1 MSLFIEKL
9 TYNNFDKYEKKILQ
23 SLKEEYKNTYNLDI
37 DDKHQ
42 EKLTNYCLSYMYI
55 LVLHLP
61 TSSKIL
67 GYLSLSRTD
76 LNKTFNIFKYVLDYF
91 QGHVYIFDVYVF
103 PKYRRKGIGTY
114 LVKQA
119 TLTAIKEFHAKHLYL
134 YTQSYD
140 LTRFYERNGFS
151 FKRYVKVDNKQSLL
165 LFGNEIKTYK
175 Q

>member
-1 MSLFIEKL
+1 MSLVIEKL
-9 TYNNFDKYEKKILQ
+9 THNNFDKYEKKILQ

-37 DDKHQ
+37 DDKHCPT
-42 EKLTNYCLSYMYI
+42 LIDYCLSYMYI

-67 GYLSLSRTD
+67 GYFSLSRRD
-76 LNKTFNIFKYVLDYF
+76 LNKTLNVFSYVLDYF

-119 TLTAIKEFHAKHLYL
+119 ILTAIRELHAKHLYL

-140 LTRFYERNGFS
+140 LTKFYERNGFS
-151 FKRYVKVDNKQSLL
+151 FKRHVKVDNKQSLL
-165 LFGNEIKTYK
+165 LFGNEIKAYK